1 MPKKTNMLNIALFG
15 PPGAG
20 KGTQSKKLIEN
31 YNLAYI
37 STGDILRNEIKN
49 KTELGLKAKNI
60 IERGELVSDEIIVQ
74 IIEGFIKSNTKVK
87 GVLFDG
93 FPRTYVQ
100 AYILEG
106 MLLRLNSKLSCM
118 ISLDVPKDELRRRML
133 ERAKVTGR
141 SDDTP
146 EVIENRLREY
156 DEKTAPVAKYY
167 KERGIFNS
175 INGLGSIDDIYKK
188 IDNVVQETLSKRL
201 FNVVILGIP
210 GSGKGTQSKQLADE
224 FGLKYI
230 STGKLLRK
238 EIADKTELG
247 EQAKGYMKKG
257 DIIPDA
263 IAIQIIERE
272 INNNPDAK
280 GFIFKGFPRT
290 IVQAYILD
298 GLLRKMNSS
307 LSLVIDLEITMLE
320 AFKRLHDRGKTESS
334 RVYDANPETI
344 IHRIEEYENIS
355 SNVPKYYKGKYDVVN
370 IDGMGDKEVV
380 YNRLKETIQN
390 SITRLR

>member
-1 MPKKTNMLNIALFG
+1 
-15 PPGAG
+15 
-20 KGTQSKKLIEN
+20 
-31 YNLAYI
+31 
-37 STGDILRNEIKN
+37 
-49 KTELGLKAKNI
+49 
-60 IERGELVSDEIIVQ
+60 
-74 IIEGFIKSNTKVK
+74 
-87 GVLFDG
+87 DG

-106 MLLRLNSKLSCM
+106 MLLRLNSKLACM
-118 ISLDVPKDELRRRML
+118 ISLDVPKEELRRRML
-133 ERAKVTGR
+133 ERAKINGR
-141 SDDTP
+141 ADDTP

-167 KERGIFNS
+167 KERGIFQS
-175 INGLGSIDDIYKK
+175 INGQGSIDEIHNT
-188 IDNVVQETLSKRL
+188 INNVVQETLSKRL

-210 GSGKGTQSKQLADE
+210 GSGKGTQSKRLADE

-238 EIADKTELG
+238 EIVDKTELG
-247 EQAKGYMKKG
+247 EKAKGYMKKG
-257 DIIPDA
+257 DIIPDD

-307 LSLVIDLEITMLE
+307 ASLVIDLEISMLE

-334 RVYDANPETI
+334 RTYDADPETI

-355 SNVPKYYKGKYDVVN
+355 ANVPKYYKNKKEVIQVE
-370 IDGMGDKEVV
+370 GMGDTEEV
-380 YNRLKETIQN
+380 YNRLRETISEN
-390 SITRLR
+390 ITRLR